1 LNVKCEICGGRDA
14 VIHIQQVIGKERVDL
29 HLCEECAVERGI
41 TSSQDRIELSI
52 SNLINGLVEV
62 HGRRSKKKSPVPQAC
77 PGCGST
83 WEGVNKR
90 QRMGCPDCYTTF
102 HREIRQALRR
112 LLGKS
117 QHRGRLPKRLSTY
130 KTVLVDMVKLKDGL
144 EEALRREDYEK
155 AARLRDR
162 IRELEGQVGAA
173 E

>member
-1 LNVKCEICGGRDA
+1 MKCEICGAREA

-41 TSSQDRIELSI
+41 TSTQDRIELSI

-62 HGRRSKKKSPVPQAC
+62 RKKKKPAANLVC
-77 PGCGST
+77 PGCGSA
-83 WEGVNKR
+83 WEAVNRREK
-90 QRMGCPDCYTTF
+90 MGCPECYTTF

-112 LLGKS
+112 ALGKA
-117 QHRGRLPKRLSTY
+117 QHRGRLPRRLSTY
-130 KTVLVDMVKLKDGL
+130 KTFLVDMVKLKEGL
-144 EEALRREDYEK
+144 DDALKREDYEK

-162 IRELEGQVGAA
+162 IRELESRAGEV

>member
-1 LNVKCEICGGRDA
+1 MKCEICGGRDA

-52 SNLINGLVEV
+52 SNLLNGLVEV
-62 HGRRSKKKSPVPQAC
+62 RSKKAKKSSVPQAC
-77 PGCGST
+77 PRCGST
-83 WEGVNKR
+83 WEVVNKR
-90 QRMGCPDCYTTF
+90 QRMGCPECYTTF
-102 HREIRQALRR
+102 HREIRQALRK

-130 KTVLVDMVKLKDGL
+130 KTVLVDMVKLKEGL
-144 EEALRREDYEK
+144 EEALKREDYEK
-155 AARLRDR
+155 AARIRDR

>member
-1 LNVKCEICGGRDA
+1 MKCEICGERDA

-29 HLCEECAVERGI
+29 HLCEDCAVERGI

-62 HGRRSKKKSPVPQAC
+62 HGKRSKKSTKPQVC
-77 PGCGST
+77 PRCEST
-83 WEGVNKR
+83 WEGINKR

-102 HREIRQALRR
+102 HREIRQALRK

-130 KTVLVDMVKLKDGL
+130 KTVLVDMVKLKEGL
-144 EEALRREDYEK
+144 EEALKREDYEK

-162 IRELEGQVGAA
+162 IRELEEQVGAA